1 MSLSTSTIINLE
13 ELPDELLLLICR
25 YLSSTDILFSF
36 YGLNSRLSQTISGF
50 CQHVVL
56 AQVPFKQFNYICTSI
71 LPNIST
77 NICSLV
83 VSNDWKGVLSKI
95 FLKYFG
101 EKMSLTFPRLKRLI
115 VTTFLIS
122 SLISFLD
129 CLHNLHELCEIKIM
143 SLYEMDNKSSIEPE
157 TLLHRIFTAN
167 NNRLT
172 SILFDDDSLAFSY
185 KKKIPMNYP
194 HIEKLIIEL
203 KTLND
208 LHRLLT
214 VLPQLKFIH
223 VTLNEEYF
231 GFHEEMQLVPIT
243 TLKHFHLRSFVHF
256 WNLVELASILKRIP
270 YVQELIIEIST
281 DYDIRLIDG
290 SEMFSHISPLSLT
303 KFSYFLQFDDS
314 SSFDDINVLLSSWQQ
329 FNQEFICIKS
339 DDNNSLILYTLPV
352 DISFLFLRYPVANNR
367 IFSDNYSSQV
377 TSFTLYEVS
386 TRIAEIFS
394 IINKCRRVQRLVLRV
409 DKNIVPSKILDFI

>member
-1 MSLSTSTIINLE
+1 
-13 ELPDELLLLICR
+13 
-25 YLSSTDILFSF
+25 
-36 YGLNSRLSQTISGF
+36 
-50 CQHVVL
+50 
-56 AQVPFKQFNYICTSI
+56 
-71 LPNIST
+71 
-77 NICSLV
+77 
-83 VSNDWKGVLSKI
+83 
-95 FLKYFG
+95 
-101 EKMSLTFPRLKRLI
+101 
-115 VTTFLIS
+115 
-122 SLISFLD
+122 
-129 CLHNLHELCEIKIM
+129 M